1 MKWCYQASHNS
12 LFRELSQPVKL
23 VSLLPFEAARDR
35 EPRRLFPG
43 QHWRQTLRKRATNYK
58 HRHPVHGL
66 MQAAPPART
75 CFVCKPN
82 MVWIGKVGEHYAAQ
96 IPNRRRP
103 NALG

>member
-43 QHWRQTLRKRATNYK
+43 QH
-58 HRHPVHGL
+58 
-66 MQAAPPART
+66 
-75 CFVCKPN
+75 
-82 MVWIGKVGEHYAAQ
+82 
-96 IPNRRRP
+96 
-103 NALG
+103 